1 VGDRN
6 KITIKD
12 MKKFVPSMHM
22 SKNVKNRNYGLDA
35 TNSVKNESME

>member
-12 MKKFVPSMHM
+12 KKFVPSMHR
-22 SKNVKNRNYGLDA
+22 SKNVKNERMG
-35 TNSVKNESME
+35 

>member
-12 MKKFVPSMHM
+12 MIKISEEHARVKTCKDE
-22 SKNVKNRNYGLDA
+22 SKD
-35 TNSVKNESME
+35 